1 MIKIR
6 QKGNFS
12 KAFSFFN
19 KLKNYDFT
27 AQLDRCG
34 KEGVAALSAA
44 TPKDTGLTSQSWEY
58 NVKTTKNTASV
69 SFSNTNIQNGV
80 PIAIILQYG
89 HATSSG
95 YWIEGIDYINP
106 ALKPV
111 FEKIADE
118 IWEEV
123 KKV

>member
-12 KAFSFFN
+12 RVFSYLN
-19 KLKNYDFT
+19 RIKNYNFEE
-27 AQLDRCG
+27 QLNELG
-34 KEGVAALSAA
+34 KEGVAALAAA
-44 TPKDTGLTSQSWEY
+44 TPKDTGLTSKSWNY
-58 NVKTTKNTASV
+58 DVKVTKNDVTV
-69 SFSNTNIQNGV
+69 TFSNSNIQNGV

-89 HATSSG
+89 HGTKNG

-106 ALKPV
+106 ALEPI
-111 FEKIADE
+111 FEKIADK